1 MPGGEGW
8 IVARAGTAIDG
19 ATALGDIVGDPKSW
33 TGLPAGDRPRIDLD
47 SDDEA
52 TIFYT
57 SGTTG
62 SPKGALGTHRNLVTN
77 ILSGGFS
84 AARSFLRR
92 GEPVPEPQPR
102 TSLTVIPMF
111 HVTARSEEHTS
122 ELQPL
127 TRTSYAAV

>member
-1 MPGGEGW
+1 MPGVEQW

-19 ATALGDIVGDPKSW
+19 ATALEDIVGDPKSW

-77 ILSGGFS
+77 IL
-84 AARSFLRR
+84 RSDERR
-92 GEPVPEPQPR
+92 VGKERVS
-102 TSLTVIPMF
+102 TC
-111 HVTARSEEHTS
+111 RSWWS
-122 ELQPL
+122 P
-127 TRTSYAAV
+127 YY

>member
-84 AARSFLRR
+84 APRR
-92 GEPVPEPQPR
+92 FPRPGATVPQSQPR
-102 TSLTVIPMF
+102 TTKTALPSFP
-111 HVTARSEEHTS
+111 VTPTTQH
-122 ELQPL
+122 
-127 TRTSYAAV
+127 

>member
-1 MPGGEGW
+1 MPGVEQW

-19 ATALGDIVGDPKSW
+19 ATALEDTVGDPTSW

-52 TIFYT
+52 TIYHT

-84 AARSFLRR
+84 AARSFL
-92 GEPVPEPQPR
+92 
-102 TSLTVIPMF
+102 S
-111 HVTARSEEHTS
+111 SEAHPS
-122 ELQPL
+122 ELQSL
-127 TRTSYAAV
+127 MRISYAVFCMK

>member
-1 MPGGEGW
+1 MPGVEQW

-19 ATALGDIVGDPKSW
+19 ATALEDIVGDPKSW

-62 SPKGALGTHRNLVTN
+62 SPKGALGTHRNPVTKL
-77 ILSGGFS
+77 LSGGFS
-84 AARSFLRR
+84 AARSILRS
-92 GEPVPEPQPR
+92 GEPVTDPQAP
-102 TSLTVIPMF
+102 TSP
-111 HVTARSEEHTS
+111 TAHPLFPFNASS
-122 ELQPL
+122 AELVGAM
-127 TRTSYAAV
+127 RARR